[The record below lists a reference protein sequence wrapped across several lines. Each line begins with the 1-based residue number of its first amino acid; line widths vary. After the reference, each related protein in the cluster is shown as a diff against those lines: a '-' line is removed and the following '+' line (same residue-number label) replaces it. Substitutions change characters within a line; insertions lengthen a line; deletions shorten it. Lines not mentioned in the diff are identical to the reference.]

1 MFLVVNC
8 NCTDGVVVAYPNIIT
23 LRSIGRRISV
33 GSGILSHWTPSIF
46 LFHLRFVSML
56 LLRCWANTNNSSSHL
71 VCLVWNPA
79 KEHYQATNIVAFIC
93 ICASIAGCC
102 APTVRRHTICDC
114 CSNVTSSKRG
124 CVANE
129 TVLAT
134 RKIIRDSLPRNP
146 PYWCPLQ
153 CHWRRRDE
161 LLWIRRRAS
170 RCRCTIAR
178 TENTVLYVCSGRLV
192 SVAML
197 NSQEYSL
204 SMI

>member
-8 NCTDGVVVAYPNIIT
+8 NFTDGVVVAYPIIIT
-23 LRSIGRRISV
+23 LWSIGRRISV

-56 LLRCWANTNNSSSHL
+56 LLRCWTNTNNSSSHL

-124 CVANE
+124 CVANI
-129 TVLAT
+129 TVRASWKIKREFSTRDLLYWRPLRCLLAT
-134 RKIIRDSLPRNP
+134 LRGPALNMEEGE
-146 PYWCPLQ
+146 PLSVN
-153 CHWRRRDE
+153 H
-161 LLWIRRRAS
+161 
-170 RCRCTIAR
+170 CT
-178 TENTVLYVCSGRLV
+178 Y
-192 SVAML
+192 
-197 NSQEYSL
+197 
-204 SMI
+204 